1 MAEAGADFTKAFRA
15 LDPESDDKVR
25 PLFAGPAKYDAW
37 AVHWR
42 ERLAREPQDAA
53 RRRTAMRSV
62 NPVYIPRNHRVEAV
76 LAAAIERDDYG
87 PFEEFLEVLARPFEE
102 RAAFA
107 DYAEPAP
114 ADQGVYRT
122 FCGT

>member
-1 MAEAGADFTKAFRA
+1 
-15 LDPESDDKVR
+15 VR
-25 PLFAGPAKYDAW
+25 
-37 AVHWR
+37 WR

-53 RRRTAMRSV
+53 ARRAAMQSV

-87 PFEEFLEVLARPFEE
+87 PFEEFLKVLARPFEE
-102 RAAFA
+102 RAEFA

-114 ADQGVYRT
+114 ADQCVYRT